1 MVEEEAH
8 QISGVVAIGFENGK
22 LPLERFERD
31 SAHDHDGD
39 DDPSMFDV
47 HAADGGF
54 DRDLAREI
62 LKIPLSVP
70 IRPMGYHISSD
81 STQWQ
86 AIFDMVMVTI
96 CKFVRVRLRFHYGT
110 TQETTYAMMTHGI
123 PVEAFPITP
132 SGEID
137 LRNHYAWIEQRREL
151 EHQRRLQKEQ
161 QEQQP
166 QHEFAKSA

>member
-1 MVEEEAH
+1 MWNSMVEEEAH
-8 QISGVVAIGFENGK
+8 QISGVVAVGFENGK
-22 LPLERFERD
+22 LPLERFENE
-31 SAHDHDGD
+31 D
-39 DDPSMFDV
+39 DSMFDV

-110 TQETTYAMMTHGI
+110 YQETTYAMMTHGI
-123 PVEAFPITP
+123 PVDSFPITP
-132 SGEID
+132 SGRVD
-137 LRNHYAWIEQRREL
+137 LSHHYAWIEERREL
-151 EHQRRLQKEQ
+151 ERQRRL
-161 QEQQP
+161 
-166 QHEFAKSA
+166 